1 MRTLSFVT
9 LSSSA
14 LAYTV
19 SILPMAKCSTCK
31 AAPPLPKNL
40 APLRFSGALFFPR
53 SRMGLILSFRPRRA
67 ASPPSG
73 EILRASVS
81 VTNAFPFLP
90 SPILRGKG
98 DRLRWMRVVP
108 SSLLAAPPKIRSVS
122 PHQALCASFP
132 PLGGKPCV
140 EPCSERLFRSRQ
152 DPSTRFARSG

>member
-1 MRTLSFVT
+1 MVDGTIESLFRARAAERTGADSLLCHPERSGEGT
-9 LSSSA
+9 A
-14 LAYTV
+14 
-19 SILPMAKCSTCK
+19 K
-31 AAPPLPKNL
+31 AAQSI
-40 APLRFSGALFFPR
+40 R
-53 SRMGLILSFRPRRA
+53 LILSFRPRRA

-122 PHQALCASFP
+122 PHQALCASSP
-132 PLGGKPCV
+132 PWGGKPCV

>member
-9 LSSSA
+9 LSSSS

-53 SRMGLILSFRPRRA
+53 SRSVSFCHFDREGQ
-67 ASPPSG
+67 SPPSG

-132 PLGGKPCV
+132 PWGGKPCV